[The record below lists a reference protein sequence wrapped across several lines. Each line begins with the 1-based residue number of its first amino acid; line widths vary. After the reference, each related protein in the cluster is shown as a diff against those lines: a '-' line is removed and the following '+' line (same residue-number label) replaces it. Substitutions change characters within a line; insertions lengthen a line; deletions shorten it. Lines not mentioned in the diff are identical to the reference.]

1 MRDGDL
7 KYGRLDK
14 KSVGRL
20 GQNTRVKM
28 NETRQEAQKE
38 RNEWRYDTGE
48 KY

>member
-7 KYGRLDK
+7 KYGKLDK

-20 GQNTRVKM
+20 GQDTHVTFKM

-38 RNEWRYDTGE
+38 RNVAR
-48 KY
+48 

>member
-7 KYGRLDK
+7 KYGELDK

-20 GQNTRVKM
+20 GQDAFKM

-38 RNEWRYDTGE
+38 RNKWRYDTG
-48 KY
+48 KRY